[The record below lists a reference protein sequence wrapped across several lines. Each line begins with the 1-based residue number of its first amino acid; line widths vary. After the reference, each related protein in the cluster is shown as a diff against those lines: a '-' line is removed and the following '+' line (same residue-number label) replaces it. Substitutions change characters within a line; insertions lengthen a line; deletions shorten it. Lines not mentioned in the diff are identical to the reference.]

1 MRSQIDAAKRLGIN
15 AVTVN
20 STNKDDWQAISR
32 DLLNNNLDALL
43 ISPERLANEEFAETV
58 LLPIASRIGL
68 FVADEAHCISDWGH
82 DFRPDYQRITRILQQ
97 MPPNMPILT
106 TTATAN
112 DRVIADIESQISNIH
127 TIRGTLVRD
136 SLILQTISLPDQ
148 ASRLAWILEH
158 INNMD
163 TQKIEF
169 LTNQRKNEFAQV

>member
-1 MRSQIDAAKRLGIN
+1 
-15 AVTVN
+15 
-20 STNKDDWQAISR
+20 
-32 DLLNNNLDALL
+32 
-43 ISPERLANEEFAETV
+43 
-58 LLPIASRIGL
+58 
-68 FVADEAHCISDWGH
+68 
-82 DFRPDYQRITRILQQ
+82 